1 MGLKFSLRQLLKSPG
16 FAVISVLTLALGI
29 GSNTAIFSFIN
40 SWILRPSQFP
50 DLDRMVVMFETDKT
64 SGSQFATAPG
74 DWKDWREKSGILEEL
89 AAANNDSFNLTG
101 GDEPLRISGY
111 HVSANFLRTLGVGY
125 RRWGAN
131 FLTLEE
137 APGRDQVVILT
148 HALWRDRFSS
158 DPNVLGRNITLDG
171 TAHTVV
177 GVLPENFQYIP
188 MGWRELITPLGL
200 TPERLASRDSRFL
213 NIVGRLKPGIS
224 KSRATAAMTALQS
237 SLEQTYSKTNANR
250 GILLR
255 TLQEEIDQQ
264 SGDSAVLIIFGI
276 VSFVLLMA
284 CSNVANLMMSRA
296 TGRRKEM
303 AVRVSV
309 IGAGRWRLSGR

>member
-1 MGLKFSLRQLLKSPG
+1 M
-16 FAVISVLTLALGI
+16 
-29 GSNTAIFSFIN
+29 
-40 SWILRPSQFP
+40 
-50 DLDRMVVMFETDKT
+50 
-64 SGSQFATAPG
+64 
-74 DWKDWREKSGILEEL
+74 
-89 AAANNDSFNLTG
+89 
-101 GDEPLRISGY
+101 
-111 HVSANFLRTLGVGY
+111 
-125 RRWGAN
+125 
-131 FLTLEE
+131 
-137 APGRDQVVILT
+137 
-148 HALWRDRFSS
+148 
-158 DPNVLGRNITLDG
+158 LDG

-188 MGWRELITPLGL
+188 MGLAELITPLGL
-200 TPERLASRDSRFL
+200 TSERLASRDSRFL

-284 CSNVANLMMSRA
+284 CSNVANLMMSQSHRA
-296 TGRRKEM
+296 PKEM
-303 AVRVSV
+303 AVRVA
-309 IGAGRWRLSGR
+309 IGAGRWRLVRQDDGRNVAALFHGRGSGGFRCAVDTRVSVAFDSGAVTRLLAQLWTR